1 MPQNHTA
8 PNEFHFRSRRIF
20 VLGELETPALVSFLL
35 NRKWVKSE
43 KQAAVVIISLIA
55 VCVLLTAVILFNLY
69 HQSDKVILADGT
81 VITVEQYIE
90 GLKSG
95 KY

>member
-1 MPQNHTA
+1 MQNSAA
-8 PNEFHFRSRRIF
+8 PKEFHLRSRRIF
-20 VLGELETPALVSFLL
+20 VLGEPETPALVKFLL
-35 NRKWVKSE
+35 KRKWVKSE
-43 KQAAVVIISLIA
+43 KQAAVVIVSLIA
-55 VCVLLTAVILFNLY
+55 LCVLLTAIVFYNLY

-81 VITVEQYIE
+81 VIAVEQYIE